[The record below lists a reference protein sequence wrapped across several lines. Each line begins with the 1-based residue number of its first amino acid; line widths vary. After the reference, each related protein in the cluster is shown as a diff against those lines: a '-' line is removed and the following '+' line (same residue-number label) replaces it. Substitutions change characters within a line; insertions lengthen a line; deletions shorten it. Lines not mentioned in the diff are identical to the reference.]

1 MDEAIKDL
9 AKALKAA
16 AHDLG
21 VCLDQ
26 LCDIVL
32 QHEKRLQEI
41 EKPLDIATEAKYFR
55 TYILGIKDPDERN
68 AALVK
73 LAALYE
79 VLGIT
84 DLEA

>member
-1 MDEAIKDL
+1 LDEAIKDL

-21 VCLDQ
+21 VCLEQ

-41 EKPLDIATEAKYFR
+41 EKPLDIAKELSYVK
-55 TYILGIKDPDERN
+55 TYVEGIEDSEKRH
-68 AALVK
+68 AA
-73 LAALYE
+73 LAALAALCN

-84 DLEA
+84 DLEV

>member
-1 MDEAIKDL
+1 LDEAIKDL